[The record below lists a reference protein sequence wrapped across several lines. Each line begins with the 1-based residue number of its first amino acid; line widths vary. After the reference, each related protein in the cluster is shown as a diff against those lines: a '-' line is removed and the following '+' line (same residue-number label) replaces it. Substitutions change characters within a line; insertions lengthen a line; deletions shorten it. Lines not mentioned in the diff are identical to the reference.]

1 MILYVRR
8 RVLACAPFRS
18 NRPIQK
24 SNNRPAIN
32 VTSVPVIGYASRVD
46 SLSLSFSLSVS
57 SRWRSNYSV
66 KIADVIGSGRS
77 TSVITGNR
85 MIEVRGE
92 VLAGR
97 KEQFTCW
104 ERDVVHALEQLS
116 REIESDNVRYRGEGE
131 DQRLSRHR
139 NGREHINSTIDLDKR
154 HLDSFQFATRLKLIA
169 CSIVLDKTC
178 TLSVR
183 KADTTGII
191 TSTTMWQLQFNGF
204 FINELAH

>member
-1 MILYVRR
+1 MITMTRGSVSMPNDFIRR

-18 NRPIQK
+18 NRPVQK

-46 SLSLSFSLSVS
+46 PLSFSSSLS
-57 SRWRSNYSV
+57 SRWRSNYAV

-104 ERDVVHALEQLS
+104 ERDVVHALERRS
-116 REIESDNVRYRGEGE
+116 RERSS
-131 DQRLSRHR
+131 L
-139 NGREHINSTIDLDKR
+139 
-154 HLDSFQFATRLKLIA
+154 
-169 CSIVLDKTC
+169 
-178 TLSVR
+178 
-183 KADTTGII
+183 I
-191 TSTTMWQLQFNGF
+191 TSDTGEKVK
-204 FINELAH
+204 INDSLDTETAVSI